1 LDHVPAGEMTTTMA
15 SLVDDRRDMFTV
27 SNLARSILIPQRE
40 RNGKCKSQ
48 ETAGGAA
55 LCVVLR

>member
-1 LDHVPAGEMTTTMA
+1 MTTTMA